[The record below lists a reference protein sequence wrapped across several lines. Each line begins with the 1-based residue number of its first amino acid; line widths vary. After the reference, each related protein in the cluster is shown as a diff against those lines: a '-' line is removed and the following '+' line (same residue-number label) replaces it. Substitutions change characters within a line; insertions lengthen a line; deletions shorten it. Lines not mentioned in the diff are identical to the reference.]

1 MMTKEEKAAYRK
13 SYRAQNPERE
23 AALKKKWRADNKEL
37 ILAYKRKWKINNPE
51 KAAAH
56 SKKATKKYIENLSD
70 CYVSDSFAKR
80 KNTPYTAKELRQFP
94 DIIETLRLIMKI
106 KRLCIIKNKENENS

>member
-1 MMTKEEKAAYRK
+1 MTKEEKAAYRK

-37 ILAYKRKWKINNPE
+37 ISAYQRKWKINNPE

-56 SKKATKKYIENLSD
+56 NKKATKKYIENLSD
-70 CYVSDSFAKR
+70 SYVSDIFAKR
-80 KNTPYTAKELRQFP
+80 KNSPYTAKELRQFP

-106 KRLCIIKNKENENS
+106 KRLCTIKNKENENS